1 MGFKITHTV
10 DNLSQQ
16 FSGVKRAVESFCSE
30 LGLCREMKRISNS
43 LYGGIMARPVGIVSK
58 NYDFIR
64 ATLKRN
70 IGSSIHEFDGYG
82 TPISALA
89 DLEKNSE
96 IIPSFLNDLER
107 NKYDNYLGYIDS
119 VYFNGYMQPSNFV
132 SPEEKSKYFDF
143 ASLLLEANRVGLIR
157 NYNIDNSSLAV
168 NMFAN
173 GAQSNPNNYS
183 DTRLGI
189 INNFYL
195 NATLQAARLYGNTSG
210 SYQIVPK
217 DINGKKILTSSITQG
232 GYNLFGFFG
241 QKGMVNGEYTIREG
255 VVVPQ
260 GELTDYLI
268 RTTPLNGKF
277 GTYDSLQN
285 SSEFISYAGHHTQ
298 QFIYKSLYGFD
309 LLNTKDVI
317 YDDSL
322 NHGFGGMTNKWFL
335 PKKNKSYLN
344 YAEGLKDNPFSSVGF
359 DLGRGDTPIRYKIVN
374 AGNGHSVDS
383 RQLYVYAESEYKL
396 GSSPYVSSEENRNS
410 GVEYYD
416 YTAYDDVISKQDII
430 SYTNNA
436 FLQKKYDTLIARF
449 HSDKTEERD
458 MLSSAV
464 SQYGMS
470 HGRNLLK
477 VNHKNS
483 NTNGYSDPY
492 CRVWT
497 FHKQYHRLL
506 DTIRPFFD
514 EKGSR
519 QDLSKTVIG
528 CKYQP
533 NRKRLDEYGVKGKNG
548 LVRFSPISEEGVSS
562 IKRCMFS
569 IENLAWKKESIDKTD
584 QIGPLGGRIMWFP
597 PYGLSFNESVN
608 VDWNPTK
615 FIGRG
620 ENIYTYTNTERSGSL
635 SFKLLIDHPSLLNEW
650 RTETKSKNGVDDV
663 DSTEQKILRFFAGC
677 EVLDA
682 CGEKK
687 PTPKKTLP
695 QPLKPEPKPITVEKK
710 SYDEVNFYVFYPN
723 NYSGVDDVKSNS
735 KINPIHYLVNG
746 VGCQYIKNTNGNG
759 EDFGT
764 TLMGE
769 GGIGYEM
776 EKHDYGISSG
786 FSLNDDSFIDN
797 SFSGVTHI
805 KYTAKNKVG
814 ATNKWGYRV
823 DKWLDNEVFR
833 NEESYLDQKSY
844 GLNGDGFNK
853 LVNYHTESKA
863 LLEKGKLFSFQSVFS
878 ALDSGGDNYETQ
890 ETKILKELFDNYEV
904 YSVDV
909 QGCASG
915 HGYTDNNNKLNEDR
929 AKTIINWL
937 NSCNSTQ
944 FKKSKCKIIK
954 TKIGPKLSHNNA
966 SDITAKVWRCAK
978 VTIKLEKTEIVE
990 TQNTSYNEN
999 EVIRVIDDNVRKF
1012 DILNNSNDVT
1022 KSQFIATQSAKDYSK
1037 QQAEKESNNA
1047 NNNCDSSPSDGNMK
1061 RYGNEHEFFE
1071 ELKENV
1077 PFLHGKIVDKIKYF
1091 DPAYHSITPE
1101 GFNARLTFLH
1111 QCTRQG
1117 STVSASSTKSNR
1129 TASNLSFGAPPI
1141 CVLRIGDFYNTKI
1154 IIDSINITYDDL
1166 TWDLNDEGIGVMPMI
1181 ADVTIG
1187 FKFIGGS
1194 DLAGPITRLQ
1204 NAVSFNYYAN
1214 TSVYDDRADTVKY
1227 DDNGNISEY
1236 NAKF

>member
-1 MGFKITHTV
+1 MEFNIKHTF
-10 DNLSQQ
+10 DNLSPH
-16 FSGVKRAVESFCSE
+16 FSGVKNAVKSFCSE
-30 LGLCREMKRISNS
+30 LGLCREMKRVSNS
-43 LYGGIMARPVGIVSK
+43 LYGSIMARPVGIVSK

-70 IGSSIHEFDGYG
+70 IGSGIYEFDGYG

-89 DLEKNSE
+89 DVEKNSGT
-96 IIPSFLNDLER
+96 IPSFLNDLER
-107 NKYDNYLGYIDS
+107 NRYDNYLGYIDS

-132 SPEEKSKYFDF
+132 SPEEKAKYFNF
-143 ASLLLEANRVGLIR
+143 ASLLLEENRVGLIR
-157 NYNIDNSSLAV
+157 NYNIDSSNLAV

-173 GAQSNPNNYS
+173 GAQTNPNNYS

-195 NATLQAARLYGNTSG
+195 NATMQTARLYGNTSG
-210 SYQIVPK
+210 SYQIIPK
-217 DINGKKILTSSITQG
+217 DINGNEILTSSITQG

-255 VVVPQ
+255 AVVPQ

-268 RTTPLNGKF
+268 STTPLNGEF
-277 GTYDSLQN
+277 GSYDSLQN
-285 SSEFISYAGHHTQ
+285 SSEFISYAGHNTQ

-344 YAEGLKDNPFSSVGF
+344 YAEDLSDNTFSSVGF

-383 RQLYVYAESEYKL
+383 RQLYVYAESEYQP
-396 GSSPYVSSEENRNS
+396 GSSPYETEENRNS
-410 GVEYYD
+410 GVEYYV
-416 YTAYDDVISKQDII
+416 YSAYDNVVSKQDII
-430 SYTNNA
+430 SYTNDA

-449 HSDKTEERD
+449 HSDETQERD

-477 VNHKNS
+477 ANHRNS
-483 NTNGYSDPY
+483 MTNGYSDPY

-506 DTIRPFFD
+506 DTIRPFYD
-514 EKGSR
+514 DNGSR
-519 QDLSKTVIG
+519 QDLSKTVLG

-533 NRKRLDEYGVKGKNG
+533 NRKHLDEYGVKGKNG
-548 LVRFSPISEEGVSS
+548 LVRFSPVSEEGVSS

-597 PYGLSFNESVN
+597 PYGLSFQESVN

-620 ENIYTYTNTERSGSL
+620 ENIYTYTNTERSGTL

-687 PTPKKTLP
+687 PTQKRIPP
-695 QPLKPEPKPITVEKK
+695 QPSKPESQPIMLEDK
-710 SYDEVNFYVFYPN
+710 SYDEVNFYVFFPN
-723 NYSGVDDVKSNS
+723 NYSGVDDIKPNS
-735 KINPIHYLVNG
+735 KTNPIHYLVNG
-746 VGCQYIKNTNGNG
+746 IGCQYIENNGKG

-764 TLMGE
+764 SLTEYGV
-769 GGIGYEM
+769 GYEM
-776 EKHDYGISSG
+776 NQDDKYGISNNFTKYKDYFNYG
-786 FSLNDDSFIDN
+786 
-797 SFSGVTHI
+797 GVKHI
-805 KYTAKNKVG
+805 KYKAKNEDG
-814 ATNKWGYRV
+814 GTNEWGYRV
-823 DKWLDNEVFR
+823 DKWLADEVFR
-833 NEESYLDQKSY
+833 NEYSYLDQKSY
-844 GLNGDGFNK
+844 GLNGGGFSK
-853 LVNYHTESKA
+853 LVNYHTDAKA
-863 LLEKGKLFSFQSVFS
+863 LLDKGTLFSFQSIFS
-878 ALDSGGDNYETQ
+878 ALESDISDDANDDIS
-890 ETKILKELFDNYEV
+890 ILKDLFDKYEV
-904 YSVDV
+904 SSVDV
-909 QGCASG
+909 QGYASG
-915 HGYTDNNNKLNEDR
+915 QGHTEKNNKLSEDR

-937 NSCNSTQ
+937 NNCNPTK
-944 FKKSKCKIIK
+944 FNKSKCKIVK

-978 VTIKLEKTEIVE
+978 VTIKLEKTDIVD

-999 EVIRVIDDNVRKF
+999 EVIRVRDDNGMKI
-1012 DILNNSNDVT
+1012 DILNNSDDVT
-1022 KSQFIATQSAKDYSK
+1022 QPQLISTQSAKEYSM
-1037 QQAEKESNNA
+1037 QQAEKDSNNA
-1047 NNNCDSSPSDGNMK
+1047 NNSCDSSPSDGNMK

-1154 IIDSINITYDDL
+1154 IIDSITISYDDL

-1181 ADVTIG
+1181 ADVNIG

>member
-1 MGFKITHTV
+1 MGFNITHTV

-650 RTETKSKNGVDDV
+650 RKETGGNNGVDNV
-663 DSTEQKILRFFAGC
+663 NSTEQKILRFFAGC

-682 CGEKK
+682 CGEKN
-687 PTPKKTLP
+687 PKTKITRSLSLEPEP
-695 QPLKPEPKPITVEKK
+695 QPIMLSKK

-746 VGCQYIKNTNGNG
+746 IGCQYIKNTNGNG

-764 TLMGE
+764 LLMDK

-776 EKHDYGISSG
+776 EEHDYGISSG
-786 FSLNDDSFIDN
+786 FSLNNDSFIDN
-797 SFSGVTHI
+797 SVTHI

-814 ATNKWGYRV
+814 TINKWGYRV
-823 DKWLDNEVFR
+823 DKWLSDEVFR
-833 NEESYLDQKSY
+833 NKESYLDQKSY
-844 GLNGDGFNK
+844 GLNGDGFGK
-853 LVNYHTESKA
+853 LVNYHKDA
-863 LLEKGKLFSFQSVFS
+863 KDLLGKGKLFSFQSVFL

-890 ETKILKELFDNYEV
+890 ETKILKELFKQYEV
-904 YSVDV
+904 SSVDV
-909 QGCASG
+909 QGCASS

-937 NSCNSTQ
+937 NSCNPTQ
-944 FKKSKCKIIK
+944 FNKSKCKIVK

-990 TQNTSYNEN
+990 PQNTSYDES
-999 EVIRVIDDNVRKF
+999 EAIRVVDDNRRQI
-1012 DILNNSNDVT
+1012 DIINNSNDVT
-1022 KSQFIATQSAKDYSK
+1022 KSQLTATKSAIDYTK

-1047 NNNCDSSPSDGNMK
+1047 NISCDSSPSDGNMN
-1061 RYGNEHEFFE
+1061 RYGNEHKFFE
-1071 ELKENV
+1071 ELEDSA

>member
-1 MGFKITHTV
+1 MEFNIKHTF
-10 DNLSQQ
+10 DNLSPH
-16 FSGVKRAVESFCSE
+16 FSGVKNAVKSFCSE

-89 DLEKNSE
+89 DVEKNSGT
-96 IIPSFLNDLER
+96 IPSFLNDLER
-107 NKYDNYLGYIDS
+107 NRYDNYLGYIDR

-132 SPEEKSKYFDF
+132 SPEEKAKYFNF

-157 NYNIDNSSLAV
+157 NYNIDSSNLAV

-189 INNFYL
+189 IINFYL

-285 SSEFISYAGHHTQ
+285 SSEFISYAGHNTQ

-878 ALDSGGDNYETQ
+878 ALDSSGDNYETQ

-1047 NNNCDSSPSDGNMK
+1047 NNSCDSSPSDGNMK

>member
-43 LYGGIMARPVGIVSK
+43 LYGGIMARPIGIVSK

-70 IGSSIHEFDGYG
+70 IGSGIHEFDGYG

-89 DLEKNSE
+89 DLEKNSG

-107 NKYDNYLGYIDS
+107 NRYDNYLGYIDS
-119 VYFNGYMQPSNFV
+119 VYFNGYMSPSNFV

-143 ASLLLEANRVGLIR
+143 TSLLLEANRVGLIR

-195 NATLQAARLYGNTSG
+195 NATLQAARLYNNNSG

-255 VVVPQ
+255 AVVPQ

-268 RTTPLNGKF
+268 RTTPLNGEF
-277 GTYDSLQN
+277 GSYDSLQN

-309 LLNTKDVI
+309 LLNTKDVK
-317 YDDSL
+317 YEDSS
-322 NHGFGGMTNKWFL
+322 NHSFGGMTKKWYL

-344 YAEGLKDNPFSSVGF
+344 YAEGLEDKPFSSVDF
-359 DLGRGDTPIRYKIVN
+359 DFGRGGIPIRYKIVN
-374 AGNGHSVDS
+374 AGNGHSVNS
-383 RQLYVYAESEYKL
+383 RQLYVYAESEYKP
-396 GSSPYVSSEENRNS
+396 GSSPYVSSKENKNS

-416 YTAYDDVISKQDII
+416 YLVYDNVVSKQDII
-430 SYTNNA
+430 SYTNDA

-449 HSDKTEERD
+449 HTDKTTERD

-514 EKGSR
+514 DNGSR

-548 LVRFSPISEEGVSS
+548 LVRFSPISEDGVSS

-650 RTETKSKNGVDDV
+650 RKETASNNGVDNV
-663 DSTEQKILRFFAGC
+663 NSTEQKILRFFAGC

-687 PTPKKTLP
+687 PTPKTISQLPEKSKP
-695 QPLKPEPKPITVEKK
+695 QPIMLPKKP
-710 SYDEVNFYVFYPN
+710 YDEVNFYVFYPN

-746 VGCQYIKNTNGNG
+746 IGCQYIKNTNGNG

-764 TLMGE
+764 LLMDK

-776 EKHDYGISSG
+776 EEHDYGISSG
-786 FSLNDDSFIDN
+786 FSLNNDSFIDN
-797 SFSGVTHI
+797 SVTHI

-814 ATNKWGYRV
+814 TINKWGYRV
-823 DKWLDNEVFR
+823 DKWLSDEVFR
-833 NEESYLDQKSY
+833 NKESYLDQKSY
-844 GLNGDGFNK
+844 GLNGDGFEK
-853 LVNYHTESKA
+853 LVNYHTDA
-863 LLEKGKLFSFQSVFS
+863 QDLLGKGKLFSFQSVFL
-878 ALDSGGDNYETQ
+878 ALDSGGDNHNTE
-890 ETKILKELFDNYEV
+890 EDTKILKKLFNEYEV
-904 YSVDV
+904 SSVDV

-915 HGYTDNNNKLNEDR
+915 HGYIDNNNKLNEDR

-937 NSCNSTQ
+937 NSCNPTQ
-944 FKKSKCKIIK
+944 FNKSKCKIVK

-990 TQNTSYNEN
+990 PQNTSYDEN
-999 EVIRVIDDNVRKF
+999 EAIRVVDDNVRNF
-1012 DILNNSNDVT
+1012 DITNNSNDVT
-1022 KSQFIATQSAKDYSK
+1022 KSQLTATKNAIDYSK

-1047 NNNCDSSPSDGNMK
+1047 NNSCDSSPSDGNMN
-1061 RYGNEHEFFE
+1061 RYGNEHKFFE
-1071 ELKENV
+1071 ELEDSA

>member
-1 MGFKITHTV
+1 MEFNIKHTF
-10 DNLSQQ
+10 DNLSPH
-16 FSGVKRAVESFCSE
+16 FSGVKNAVKSFCSE
-30 LGLCREMKRISNS
+30 LGLCREMKRVSNS
-43 LYGGIMARPVGIVSK
+43 LYGSIMARPVGIVSK

-70 IGSSIHEFDGYG
+70 IGSGIYEFDGYG

-89 DLEKNSE
+89 DVEKNSGT
-96 IIPSFLNDLER
+96 IPSFLNDLER
-107 NKYDNYLGYIDS
+107 NRYDNYLGYIDS

-132 SPEEKSKYFDF
+132 SPEEKAKYFNF
-143 ASLLLEANRVGLIR
+143 ASLLLEENRVGLIR
-157 NYNIDNSSLAV
+157 NYNIDNSNLAV

-195 NATLQAARLYGNTSG
+195 NATMQTARLYGNTSG
-210 SYQIVPK
+210 SYQTIPK
-217 DINGKKILTSSITQG
+217 DINGNEILTSSITQG

-255 VVVPQ
+255 AVVPQ

-268 RTTPLNGKF
+268 STTPLNGEF
-277 GTYDSLQN
+277 GSYDSLQN
-285 SSEFISYAGHHTQ
+285 SSEFISYAGHNTQ

-344 YAEGLKDNPFSSVGF
+344 YAEDLSDNTFSSVGF

-383 RQLYVYAESEYKL
+383 RQLYVYAESEYQP
-396 GSSPYVSSEENRNS
+396 GSSPYETEENRNS
-410 GVEYYD
+410 GVEYYV
-416 YTAYDDVISKQDII
+416 YSAYDNVVSKQDII
-430 SYTNNA
+430 SYTNDA

-449 HSDKTEERD
+449 HSDETQERD

-477 VNHKNS
+477 ANHRNS
-483 NTNGYSDPY
+483 MTNGYSDPY

-506 DTIRPFFD
+506 DTIRPFYD
-514 EKGSR
+514 DNGSR
-519 QDLSKTVIG
+519 QDLSKTVLG

-533 NRKRLDEYGVKGKNG
+533 NRKHLDEYGVKGKNG
-548 LVRFSPISEEGVSS
+548 LVRFSPVSEEGVSS

-597 PYGLSFNESVN
+597 PYGLSFQESVN

-620 ENIYTYTNTERSGSL
+620 ENIYTYTNTERSGTL

-650 RTETKSKNGVDDV
+650 RTERKSKNGVDDV

-682 CGEKK
+682 CGETK
-687 PTPKKTLP
+687 PTQKRTSP
-695 QPLKPEPKPITVEKK
+695 QPSKPESQPIMLEDK
-710 SYDEVNFYVFYPN
+710 SYDEVNFYVFFPN
-723 NYSGVDDVKSNS
+723 NYSGVDDIKPNS
-735 KINPIHYLVNG
+735 KTNPIHYLVNG
-746 VGCQYIKNTNGNG
+746 IGCQYIENTNDKG

-764 TLMGE
+764 SLTE
-769 GGIGYEM
+769 DGIGYEM
-776 EKHDYGISSG
+776 DKELDEKSKGISG
-786 FSLNDDSFIDN
+786 YFTKYKDYFNYG
-797 SFSGVTHI
+797 GVKHI
-805 KYTAKNKVG
+805 KYKAKNENG
-814 ATNKWGYRV
+814 GTNEWGYRV
-823 DKWLDNEVFR
+823 DKWLSDEVFI
-833 NEESYLDQKSY
+833 NTDSYLDTTLY
-844 GLNGDGFNK
+844 GLNSSGFTK
-853 LVNYHTESKA
+853 LVNYHTDAKD
-863 LLEKGKLFSFQSVFS
+863 LLDKGTLFSFKSIFS
-878 ALDSGGDNYETQ
+878 ALESNSGKYTTDDTP
-890 ETKILKELFDNYEV
+890 ILKDLFDKYEV
-904 YSVDV
+904 YSVEV

-915 HGYTDNNNKLNEDR
+915 HGHTEKNNKLNEDR

-937 NSCNSTQ
+937 NNCNPTK
-944 FKKSKCKIIK
+944 FNKSKCKIVK

-978 VTIKLEKTEIVE
+978 VTIKLEKTDIVD

-999 EVIRVIDDNVRKF
+999 EVIRVRDDNGMKI
-1012 DILNNSNDVT
+1012 DILNNSDDVT
-1022 KSQFIATQSAKDYSK
+1022 QSQLISTQSAKEYSM
-1037 QQAEKESNNA
+1037 QQAEKDSNNA
-1047 NNNCDSSPSDGNMK
+1047 NNSCDSSPSDGNMK

-1154 IIDSINITYDDL
+1154 IIDSITISYDDL

-1181 ADVTIG
+1181 ADVNIG